1 MRRIGTLSDKDA
13 AETFGDYLL
22 TQDIQSQVDQ
32 AGDEWTIWVHDEDC
46 VEAAKQELE
55 TFRSDPQ
62 AEKYRKAVVEAD
74 RIRHEKVQ
82 AAIAVKKSQ
91 IDLTRQWN
99 KPLIAQIPVTFTLV
113 VLSVIVTLGTQFG
126 TKYDAFGGQ
135 ISMVP
140 DMTREGEYTKY
151 PANYRELPGVTK
163 GQVWRLITPAFVH
176 FDPLHLILDMYWLV
190 LFGGMIERVR
200 GRRTIIL
207 LFLLTAVV
215 GNVTQL
221 YLKGP
226 AFGGMSG
233 VDAGLFGYLWITGQM
248 DPDSGLAL
256 PQHLVFIMLAFLVL
270 AATTN
275 LMGPIANG
283 AHFGGLFAGMA
294 MAAVS
299 ASWKRLR

>member
-1 MRRIGTLSDKDA
+1 MRRIGTLTDKDA

-22 TQDIQSQVDQ
+22 TQEIPSQVEQSGHDW
-32 AGDEWTIWVHDEDC
+32 AIWVHDEDQ
-46 VEAAKQELE
+46 VEQAKEELE
-55 TFRSDPQ
+55 SFRSDPQ
-62 AEKYRKAVVEAD
+62 SDKYRKAIVEAD
-74 RIRHEKVQ
+74 RIRHAKVQ
-82 AAIAVKKSQ
+82 AAIAARKSQ
-91 IDLTRQWN
+91 INLTRQWN
-99 KPLIAQIPVTFTLV
+99 RPLIAQIPVTFTIV
-113 VLSVIVTLGTQFG
+113 VLSVIITLGTQFG

-135 ISMVP
+135 ITMVP
-140 DMTREGEYTKY
+140 NMTRKGDGVEY
-151 PANYRELPGVTK
+151 PINYRQLPGVRE

-176 FDPLHLILDMYWLV
+176 FDPLHLVLDMYWLV

-200 GRRTIIL
+200 GRRTIIV
-207 LFLLTAVV
+207 LFLLTAIV
-215 GNVTQL
+215 GNLAQL

-248 DPDSGLAL
+248 DPESGLAL

-270 AATTN
+270 AATTSM
-275 LMGPIANG
+275 MGPIANG

-299 ASWKRLR
+299 ATWKRLR